1 MKNGPIPAEINPDY
15 SLHPGAILRM
25 VLAERGLRQSELA
38 ERTGLTAKHINQ
50 LIKENIGI
58 SSDVA
63 VLLEKALGVDAEYW
77 INADLRHSLHVSR
90 QRAEARLPEYT
101 AWARS
106 FDPFTVVKHGI
117 VDKSDDDATKADKL
131 LRFFNVAT
139 PEAFEDTWIRPRVS
153 FRRSQSFTVAEHNT
167 ALWLRLVER
176 SAEGVAVEAFRPGAL
191 RKAVRSLPRLT
202 ALPLVDGFLSARA
215 VLADAGVVVTFVREV
230 PGTRVCGATW
240 WLAADRP
247 VLAVTERHRK
257 PDILWWTLLHE
268 CAHLVLHPRRTTF
281 LDLDREIDEGDE
293 AELEADAF
301 ALRTLLPDDA
311 PELIASASSGDDLR
325 RLAAKFGVGPGVVGG
340 QYGHLTENW
349 ALAAPLR
356 GKIKDEDVEAI
367 ESAVA

>member
-1 MKNGPIPAEINPDY
+1 MSNRPIPAEINPDY

-77 INADLRHSLHVSR
+77 INLDLRHSLHVSR
-90 QRAEARLPEYT
+90 QRAEARLPKYR

-106 FDPFTVVKHGI
+106 FDPFTLVNHGI
-117 VDKSDDDATKADKL
+117 VNKGDDDATKADKL

-153 FRRSQSFTVAEHNT
+153 FRRSQSFTVKEHNN

-176 SAEGVAVEAFRPGAL
+176 TAEDVEVGIFRPGAV
-191 RKAVRSLPRLT
+191 RKAVRSLPGLT
-202 ALPLVDGFLSARA
+202 ALPLVDGFLAARA
-215 VLADAGVVVTFVREV
+215 LLADAGVVLTFVREV
-230 PGTRVCGATW
+230 PSTRVCGATW

-268 CAHLVLHPRRTTF
+268 CGHLVLHPRRTTF
-281 LDLDREIDEGDE
+281 LDLDREIDEADE

-301 ALRTLLPDDA
+301 ARRTLLPDDA
-311 PELIASASSGDDLR
+311 QEVIASASSRDDLR
-325 RLAAKFGVGPGVVGG
+325 RLAAKFGVGPGIVAG
-340 QYGHLTENW
+340 QFGHLTDNW
-349 ALAAPLR
+349 SLAAPVR
-356 GKIKDEDVEAI
+356 GKITAEDVEAI
-367 ESAVA
+367 ETEIA